1 MPRVGLFVGDSATIE
16 KRISSGSQPKESQEE
31 EEQNAYSIYHR
42 EKDIEKELKP

>member
-1 MPRVGLFVGDSATIE
+1 MPRVGLFVGDSATID
-16 KRISSGSQPKESQEE
+16 KRISSGSQPKESQE